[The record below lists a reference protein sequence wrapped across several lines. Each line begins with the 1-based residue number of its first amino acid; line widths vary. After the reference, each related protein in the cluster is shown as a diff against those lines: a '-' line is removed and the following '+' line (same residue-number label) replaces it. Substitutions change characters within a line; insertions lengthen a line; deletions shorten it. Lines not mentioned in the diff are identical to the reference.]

1 MKNINWDDLRYF
13 LSVARTG
20 SLTGSAA
27 ELQVS
32 QSTVSRRISALEQ
45 DLNTT
50 LFARHATGYFLTD
63 QGRDVLRKVSAVEDS
78 ITALHIGLADLDANT
93 EGTIRLA
100 TPESLAVNMIIP
112 ALSEF
117 ISRYPKL
124 RLEIIS
130 GVGVADLSRY
140 EADLAI
146 RLVRPQSG
154 NLIMQRLGAMNSA
167 IYASADYLQRH
178 PAPSSD
184 PTSGRAFIIWD
195 RAYSHLPTASWL
207 AKQGYDGNPALITS
221 SVAEQYTAAKSGIG
235 LALLPSF
242 LVAHDADMIEV
253 IPSNQVFSED
263 LWLTTH
269 ADLRSSVR
277 IRAISEFLKEL
288 IARYQP
294 AFSDLA

>member
-1 MKNINWDDLRYF
+1 
-13 LSVARTG
+13 
-20 SLTGSAA
+20 
-27 ELQVS
+27 
-32 QSTVSRRISALEQ
+32 
-45 DLNTT
+45 
-50 LFARHATGYFLTD
+50 
-63 QGRDVLRKVSAVEDS
+63 
-78 ITALHIGLADLDANT
+78 
-93 EGTIRLA
+93 
-100 TPESLAVNMIIP
+100 
-112 ALSEF
+112 
-117 ISRYPKL
+117 
-124 RLEIIS
+124 
-130 GVGVADLSRY
+130 
-140 EADLAI
+140 
-146 RLVRPQSG
+146 
-154 NLIMQRLGAMNSA
+154 MQRLGAMNSA
-167 IYASADYLQRH
+167 IYASADYLHRH

-207 AKQGYDGNPALITS
+207 AKQGYDANPALITS
-221 SVAEQYTAAKSGIG
+221 SVAEQYAAAKSGIG

-253 IPSNQVFSED
+253 IPNNQVFSED

>member
-45 DLNTT
+45 DLHTT

-112 ALSEF
+112 ALPEF

-154 NLIMQRLGAMNSA
+154 NLIMQRLGVMNSA
-167 IYASADYLQRH
+167 IYASADYLQR
-178 PAPSSD
+178 
-184 PTSGRAFIIWD
+184 
-195 RAYSHLPTASWL
+195 LL
-207 AKQGYDGNPALITS
+207 AIRRL
-221 SVAEQYTAAKSGIG
+221 VARLSSGIVLILTYRRQAG
-235 LALLPSF
+235 WQNRAMMPILHLLPAALQSNMLRLSRG
-242 LVAHDADMIEV
+242 LVWHYCHH
-253 IPSNQVFSED
+253 F
-263 LWLTTH
+263 
-269 ADLRSSVR
+269 
-277 IRAISEFLKEL
+277 
-288 IARYQP
+288 
-294 AFSDLA
+294 